1 MASKRFL
8 QFFAATWMCVW
19 GPALSAQTPE
29 SVPAQVKI
37 VQTDRGYTL
46 TVNGAPFFINGA
58 GGTRYMDKLVAAG
71 GNSVR
76 TWGSSQRDLDQAQEH
91 GLKVCMGLPA
101 RAIRHGADYGDP
113 GFVTEQR
120 RRILAEVEKLK
131 DHPALLMWGI
141 GNEVEHEADREKRLL
156 AWREIEEIARAIKQI
171 DANHPVITV
180 LAGTGDKLTEIKQMC
195 PSLDAVGINS
205 YGGLLKLPQDLRK
218 YGWDKPYLVTEFGP
232 RGWWETDKTSWG
244 LPIEDSSTEKAAFY
258 ARAYKAGIAGQPNCL
273 GSYVFLWGQKQEKTH
288 TWFGLFLPDGRAT
301 EIVETMTR
309 VWTGKWPDN
318 RCPRIGKKEIFS
330 RSTDHIYAPASEIE
344 FVIDA
349 SDPENDAITVQWDLR
364 KDVSDN
370 PATGG
375 DFEPPADPIEGAI
388 IKAEGSKAIIRM
400 PSEKGNYRL
409 FAYVSDTPDRA
420 ATANLPVKVE

>member
-1 MASKRFL
+1 MSSKRFF
-8 QFFAATWMCVW
+8 QIFAAICIGLW
-19 GPALSAQTPE
+19 PALSAQAAE
-29 SVPAQVKI
+29 SGPAQVKI
-37 VQTDRGYTL
+37 VQTSRGFAL
-46 TVNGAPFFINGA
+46 TVDGKPFFINGA
-58 GGTRYMDKLVAAG
+58 GGTRYMDKLVTAG

-76 TWGSSQRDLDQAQEH
+76 TWGSSQRDLDEAQKH
-91 GLKVCMGLPA
+91 GLMVCMGLPA
-101 RAIRHGADYGDP
+101 RAIRHGADYSDQA
-113 GFVTEQR
+113 FVTAQR

-141 GNEVEHEADREKRLL
+141 GNEVEHHADKEQRLL
-156 AWREIEEIARAIKQI
+156 AWREIEETAKAIKQI

-180 LAGTGDKLTEIKQMC
+180 LAGTGEKLTEIQELC

-301 EIVETMTR
+301 EIVEMMTR
-309 VWTGKWPDN
+309 VWTGKWPAN

-330 RSTDHIYAPASEIE
+330 RSESHIYSPASEIE

-370 PATGG
+370 TATGG
-375 DFEPPADPIEGAI
+375 DFEPAVEPIAGAI
-388 IKAEGSKAIIRM
+388 IKTEGKTVLVRM
-400 PSEKGNYRL
+400 PEKGNYRL

-420 ATANLPVKVE
+420 ATANLPVRVE